1 MREFLPAL
9 PWAKETNG
17 YFAVLKIVLF
27 IFKLSS

>member
-1 MREFLPAL
+1 MGEFLSAL

-17 YFAVLKIVLF
+17 YFAVLKIVFF